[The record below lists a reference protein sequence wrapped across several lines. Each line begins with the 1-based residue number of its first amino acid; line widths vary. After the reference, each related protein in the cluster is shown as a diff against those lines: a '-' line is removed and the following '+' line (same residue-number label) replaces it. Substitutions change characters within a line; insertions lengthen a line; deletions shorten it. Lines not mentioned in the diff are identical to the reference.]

1 MAYDSTSLAL
11 HSAQIGRSHST
22 GGQYYGGNV
31 WWYKSTADAVATV
44 AGTSY
49 FSDGH
54 KRGMRKYDVVNFMD
68 VGSTLLHIMT
78 VTSVTTG
85 AGATVTTVLSSAT

>member
-22 GGQYYGGNV
+22 GGPYYGGNI
-31 WWYKSTADAVATV
+31 WWYKSTADASATV
-44 AGTSY
+44 CGSSY

-54 KRGMRKYDVVNFMD
+54 KRGMRKYDTVHFVD
-68 VGSTLLHIMT
+68 VASTLLHFLT
-78 VTSVTTG
+78 VTAVTTG
-85 AGATVTTVLSSAT
+85 AGATVTDSLSSA

>member
-22 GGQYYGGNV
+22 AGPYYGGNT
-31 WWYKSTADAVATV
+31 WYYKSTADAVATV
-44 AGTSY
+44 IGTSY

-54 KRGMRKYDVVNFMD
+54 KRGMRKYDIVNFTD
-68 VGSTLLHIMT
+68 IGSTLLHTLM
-78 VTSVTTG
+78 VTAVTTG
-85 AGATVTTVLSSAT
+85 AGATAAQIGSSA

>member
-22 GGQYYGGNV
+22 AGPYYGGNV
-31 WWYKSTADAVATV
+31 WWYKSTADGSSTV
-44 AGTSY
+44 AGSSY

-54 KRGMRKYDVVNFMD
+54 KRGMRKWDQVMFVD
-68 VGSTLLHIMT
+68 VGSTLFHILT
-78 VTSVTTG
+78 VTAVTTG
-85 AGATVTTVLSSAT
+85 AGATVANALSSA

>member
-22 GGQYYGGNV
+22 AGPYYGGNV
-31 WWYKSTADAVATV
+31 WFYSSTADTLATV
-44 AGTSY
+44 IGTSY
-49 FSDGH
+49 FTDGH
-54 KRGMRKYDVVNFMD
+54 KRGMRKYDMVLYNNIQ
-68 VGSTLLHIMT
+68 STQHHTLM

-85 AGATVTTVLSSAT
+85 AGATAASITSSST